1 MIDKND
7 KEFMSEL
14 NRRIEIIK
22 DPNYQDPSLKNL
34 NKIDIF
40 LIGFL
45 IVFSIL
51 IFLWGWF

>member
-51 IFLWGWF
+51 IFIWGWF